1 MSAVSPREERIVD
14 VDEVV
19 IVLTTIPDEVDGAAF
34 ADRMVHDRLAACV
47 SILPVMESTY
57 QWQGTVEQSRERQ
70 VLLKTVRSRL
80 DALYTAVRT
89 QHPYDVPEWL
99 VVSASGGSDAYISW
113 VRQSVST

>member
-1 MSAVSPREERIVD
+1 MD

-19 IVLTTIPDEVDGAAF
+19 IVLTTIPDEVDRTAF
-34 ADRMVHDRLAACV
+34 ADRLVRDRLAACV

-57 QWQGTVEQSRERQ
+57 QWEGAVERARERQ

-80 DALYTAVRT
+80 DALYTTVLT

-99 VVSASGGSDAYISW
+99 VLSASGGSDAYMSW
-113 VRQSVST
+113 LRQSVSA